1 MQQMPKN
8 IYNDINTGATILI
21 IHSKPLSDHEIK
33 VSCMTRISAFIDP
46 GFLLHQFI
54 FIIDFNRFMKYYH
67 VYSLEC

>member
-33 VSCMTRISAFIDP
+33 VKCMARMSAFIDP
-46 GFLLHQFI
+46 GFLLH
-54 FIIDFNRFMKYYH
+54 
-67 VYSLEC
+67 

>member
-33 VSCMTRISAFIDP
+33 ANCIKRISAFIDP
-46 GFLLHQFI
+46 YSYCTNSFLLL
-54 FIIDFNRFMKYYH
+54 K
-67 VYSLEC
+67 

>member
-33 VSCMTRISAFIDP
+33 ISCMARISALKIQNSYCANSFC
-46 GFLLHQFI
+46 
-54 FIIDFNRFMKYYH
+54 IINFNRLN
-67 VYSLEC
+67 V